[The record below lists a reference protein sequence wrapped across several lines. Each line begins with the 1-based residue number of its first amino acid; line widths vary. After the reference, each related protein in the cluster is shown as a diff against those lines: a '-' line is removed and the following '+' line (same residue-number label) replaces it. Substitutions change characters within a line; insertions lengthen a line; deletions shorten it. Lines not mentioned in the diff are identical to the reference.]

1 MKFTT
6 EGDLIDI
13 GMSKP
18 EMRRLRK
25 YYEKHFPHNYLSKF
39 KKLLTH
45 RRQENSVN
53 DACLLP
59 SNESMTLSKAP
70 RVSSKHIIPST
81 SITINKELGMGEFGV
96 VQQGVWCNEGE
107 RIQVCKSLIIKLLF
121 YLIKICWNNVIF
133 PHNHYGIG

>member
-1 MKFTT
+1 
-6 EGDLIDI
+6 
-13 GMSKP
+13 MSKP

-45 RRQENSVN
+45 RKHENSVS
-53 DACLLP
+53 DACLLATTD
-59 SNESMTLSKAP
+59 SLSLSKSP
-70 RVSSKHIIPST
+70 RVSSKHIIPAA

-107 RIQVCKSLIIKLLF
+107 RIQVCYI
-121 YLIKICWNNVIF
+121 Y
-133 PHNHYGIG
+133 P

>member
-1 MKFTT
+1 MKFTI
-6 EGDLIDI
+6 EADLIDI

-25 YYEKHFPHNYLSKF
+25 YYEKHFPNNYLSKF
-39 KKLLTH
+39 KKLLSH
-45 RRQENSVN
+45 RKQENTVN
-53 DACLLP
+53 DSCLLP
-59 SNESMTLSKAP
+59 NNETMTLSKAP

-107 RIQVCKSLIIKLLF
+107 RIQVCK
-121 YLIKICWNNVIF
+121 
-133 PHNHYGIG
+133 